1 MSDPYSVLGVSPD
14 ASDDDIKK
22 AYRKLSRRFH
32 PDANVNN
39 PNKEQAE
46 EKFKQIQ
53 EAYDIIMKMREQ
65 GYRDYNS
72 YSSYGSGGAYGNG
85 SGSYGG
91 AYGGSGYGGQG
102 SYQGQQT
109 GYGYGSGSYGSSGY
123 QDGFGQGGNP
133 FGRGWYWSPFGGF
146 YSWGTGNNGQSQ
158 GSHKWDR
165 YSGETGQYLKAAANY
180 IYNRSYREA
189 LNVLDGMADR
199 PALWYYY
206 AAIANNGC
214 GNNINALEYAKR
226 AAEMEPGD
234 PDYQSLVSQLQNGG
248 RWYASRGADYGR
260 MSRSSS
266 SLACAL
272 FAGMLCC
279 PYRWYFCCL

>member
-1 MSDPYSVLGVSPD
+1 MNATPKGDNKMSDPYSVLGVSPD
-14 ASDDDIKK
+14 ASDDDVKK

-72 YSSYGSGGAYGNG
+72 YTYGTGNSGTGSGNYSGYGSPFGGYQGQQQSGYG
-85 SGSYGG
+85 S
-91 AYGGSGYGGQG
+91 YGGSGY
-102 SYQGQQT
+102 
-109 GYGYGSGSYGSSGY
+109 
-123 QDGFGQGGNP
+123 QDYGQGGNP
-133 FGRGWYWSPFGGF
+133 FGRGWYWTPFGGF
-146 YSWGTGNNGQSQ
+146 YSWGTGDARQAQ
-158 GSHKWDR
+158 GSQKWSR
-165 YSGETGQYLKAAANY
+165 YSGETEQYLKAAANY
-180 IYNRSYREA
+180 LYNRSYREA
-189 LNVLDGMADR
+189 LNVLDSMTDR

-214 GNNINALEYAKR
+214 GNNVNALEYAKR

-234 PDYQSLVSQLQNGG
+234 PDYQNLVNQIQNGG
-248 RWYASRGADYGR
+248 RWYTSQGANYGR
-260 MSRSSS
+260 MSQNSS
-266 SLACAL
+266 SLACAICASM
-272 FAGMLCC
+272 FCC

>member
-1 MSDPYSVLGVSPD
+1 MSDPYSVLGISPD
-14 ASDDDIKK
+14 ASDDDVKK

-65 GYRDYNS
+65 GYRDYSS
-72 YSSYGSGGAYGNG
+72 YSSGSNSGA
-85 SGSYGG
+85 
-91 AYGGSGYGGQG
+91 
-102 SYQGQQT
+102 
-109 GYGYGSGSYGSSGY
+109 YGSSGY
-123 QDGFGQGGNP
+123 NGYGSPFGGYQGQQQSGYGSSGGYGYQDSYSQGGNP
-133 FGRGWYWSPFGGF
+133 FGRGWYWTPFGGF
-146 YSWGTGNNGQSQ
+146 YSWGTGNGQTQSQ
-158 GSHKWDR
+158 GSQKWTR
-165 YSGETGQYLKAAANY
+165 YSGETEQYLKAAANY
-180 IYNRSYREA
+180 ITNRSYREA
-189 LNVLDGMADR
+189 LNVLNSMADR

-214 GNNINALEYAKR
+214 GNNINALEFAKR
-226 AAEMEPGD
+226 AAEMEPED
-234 PDYQSLVSQLQNGG
+234 PDYQNLVDQIQNGG
-248 RWYASRGADYGR
+248 RWYASQGVNYGR
-260 MSRSSS
+260 MSQNAG

-272 FAGMLCC
+272 LAWGLCC